1 MTRALRH
8 TKAGAFAPAQC
19 PFPRYPS
26 HSSRDQYRVTMGKNI
41 AENSGDQVSASR
53 RAFAA
58 LLWRAF
64 PSRSEHDLANKA
76 AAVLDVSPRQVKNW
90 LRCENS
96 AAWHYV
102 AAVMAIAG
110 AEIVFR
116 RAE

>member
-1 MTRALRH
+1 MT
-8 TKAGAFAPAQC
+8 APL
-19 PFPRYPS
+19 
-26 HSSRDQYRVTMGKNI
+26 HSFCNSTRVSGSQQKHMELPVKNL
-41 AENSGDQVSASR
+41 AHSEADHVSASR

-64 PSRSEHDLANKA
+64 PSPSEADLANKA
-76 AAVLDVSPRQVKNW
+76 ARVLEVSPRQVKNW

-102 AAVMAIAG
+102 AAVMTIAG

-116 RAE
+116 KIEGRG